1 MSRRVENSRSDALR
15 NAFLNSGL
23 VALGLPSSDLLSARI
38 FCTDVQNIK
47 SSQEITGAQGLLH
60 MPDLSQ
66 FIRVSVA
73 AAIFSLLG
81 GSVHA
86 QPFPNKP
93 VRILV
98 PYAAGGAV
106 DVLARTLGQSLSKI
120 WGQQPVIENRPGA
133 GGIVASQALAQSP
146 PDGYTL
152 ILVASGHPLNQFFYS
167 KLPYDTFKD
176 FTAISEVAYSPL
188 AIVVSKDSPIKTL
201 PELLAI
207 AGQKPE
213 SLSYGMSGNGT
224 SAHLAGELLNY
235 MAHVKILSVPYKGGS
250 PALLGVIAGDVPISI
265 NPLPEVVGQLDGG
278 AVRAIAVTTAQRSK
292 VLPDVP
298 TIAESGLPGYDA
310 AVWWGFLGP
319 AGMRP
324 ELVEKLH
331 ADLMTTLRDPVV
343 LAALDKMGAAPVG
356 SSPSE
361 FDAYI
366 RAEAAKWEPVLKAAD
381 IKIQ

>member
-1 MSRRVENSRSDALR
+1 
-15 NAFLNSGL
+15 
-23 VALGLPSSDLLSARI
+23 
-38 FCTDVQNIK
+38 
-47 SSQEITGAQGLLH
+47 

-66 FIRVSVA
+66 FIRISVA
-73 AAIFSLLG
+73 AAIILLFG

-86 QPFPNKP
+86 QSFPSKP
-93 VRILV
+93 VRVLV

-152 ILVASGHPLNQFFYS
+152 ILVASGHPLNQFFYP

-207 AGQKPE
+207 ARQKPE

-278 AVRAIAVTTAQRSK
+278 AVRAIAVTTAHRSK

-319 AGMRP
+319 AGMKP
-324 ELVEKLH
+324 EVVEKLH
-331 ADLMTTLRDPVV
+331 VDLMTALRDPVA